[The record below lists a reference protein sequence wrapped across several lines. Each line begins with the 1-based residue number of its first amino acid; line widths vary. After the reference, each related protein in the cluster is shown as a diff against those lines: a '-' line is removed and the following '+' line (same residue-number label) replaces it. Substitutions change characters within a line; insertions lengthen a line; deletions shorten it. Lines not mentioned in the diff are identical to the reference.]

1 MREERALKNKLW
13 EARLY
18 AVRISFSL
26 MVLLILTG
34 VLVWR
39 YYDLQIS
46 RHQEFT
52 TVADRNRIHVRAV
65 APARGLIYDRNGVLL
80 ADNRPGFTLSIV
92 VERSDDLELLLADL
106 DRLLELE
113 DEEIERFRKLAGQRR
128 PYESVPL
135 RDKLTEEEQSVLA
148 VNEHLLAG
156 IEVSARLIRH
166 YPLGELLPHAVGY
179 TGRIN
184 ERELMRIDPTRYRG
198 IHSIGKTGLEK
209 YYEEA
214 LLGEVGYERVET
226 NARGRVMRVLERID
240 PVPGD
245 TLHLY
250 LDSRLQAI
258 AAEALGEE
266 RGAVV
271 AIETETGG
279 VLAMASSPAFD
290 PNLFVSGISHAD
302 YAALSQSPDQP
313 LFDRAL
319 RGQYP
324 PGSTI
329 KPFFGLAALDD
340 KVITPAYRIYDPG
353 FYQLENDD
361 RKYRDWKRG
370 GHGGRINLHKA
381 IEQSCDTFFYD
392 VGFKTGID
400 SLHQYGS
407 LFGFG
412 RTTGVDLPGEARG
425 LMPSREWKRGA
436 QGLAWYPG
444 DTVNVSI
451 GQGFMLATPLQLAVA
466 TSHLAN
472 RGVRKVPRLVMRR
485 REAREPGSDD
495 TSQEHVVVPADHFV
509 EEEPLGFQNRHWSV
523 VIDAMVAVVHG
534 ARGTASRAVTG
545 LDYQM
550 AGKTGT
556 AQVVGIKQDEKYDA
570 SKLAKLQL
578 DHALFIAFAPADK
591 PRIAVAVIVENGEHG
606 SSTAAPVARRVID
619 GYLGYPAD
627 SEVSDG
633 GV

>member
-80 ADNRPGFTLSIV
+80 ADNRPGYTLSIV
-92 VERSDDLELLLADL
+92 VERSDDLEALLAAL
-106 DRLLELE
+106 DQLLELE

-135 RDKLTEEEQSVLA
+135 RDKLSEEEQSVLA

-166 YPLGELLPHAVGY
+166 YPLGELLPHVVGY

-184 ERELMRIDPTRYRG
+184 ERELRSIDPRRYRG
-198 IHSIGKTGLEK
+198 VHSIGKTGLEK
-209 YYEEA
+209 YYEDA

-245 TLHLY
+245 TLHLH

-271 AIETETGG
+271 AIDTETGG
-279 VLAMASSPAFD
+279 VLAMASGPSFD

-302 YAALSQSPDQP
+302 YAALSQSPAQP

-324 PGSTI
+324 PGSTV
-329 KPFFGLAALDD
+329 KPFFGLAALDAG
-340 KVITPAYRIYDPG
+340 VIAPAYSIYDPG
-353 FYQLENDD
+353 FYQLENDEH
-361 RKYRDWKRG
+361 KYRDWKRG

-381 IEQSCDTFFYD
+381 IEQSCDTFYYD

-400 SLHQYGS
+400 SLHQYGT

-412 RTTGVDLPGEARG
+412 RATGVDLPGEAKG
-425 LMPSREWKRGA
+425 LMPSRAWKRGA

-451 GQGFMLATPLQLAVA
+451 GQGFMLATPMQLAVA
-466 TSHLAN
+466 TAHLAN

-485 REAREPGSDD
+485 GEAVD
-495 TSQEHVVVPADHFV
+495 ADAGDV
-509 EEEPLGFQNRHWSV
+509 MGGMSTALKNELLEEEPLSFRDGHWQIV
-523 VIDAMVAVVHG
+523 VDAMVAVVHG
-534 ARGTASRAVTG
+534 TKGTASRAVTG
-545 LDYQM
+545 LEYQM

-578 DHALFIAFAPADK
+578 DHALFIAFAPADQ

-627 SEVSDG
+627 NEVSDG
-633 GV
+633 GI

>member
-1 MREERALKNKLW
+1 MRERRTLKNKLW

-18 AVRISFSL
+18 AARISFSVF
-26 MVLLILTG
+26 VLLILTG
-34 VLVWR
+34 VLIWR
-39 YYDLQIS
+39 YYDLQIT

-52 TVADRNRIHVRAV
+52 TAADRNRIHVRAV

-92 VERSDDLELLLADL
+92 VERSEDLDGLLAEL
-106 DRLLELE
+106 DRLILLD
-113 DEEIERFRKLAGQRR
+113 DEEIDRFQKLVGQRR

-135 RDKLTEEEQSVLA
+135 RDKLSEDEQAVLA
-148 VNEHLLAG
+148 SNEHLLAG
-156 IEVSARLIRH
+156 IEVSARLVRH
-166 YPLGELLPHAVGY
+166 YPLGELLAHVVGY

-184 ERELMRIDPTRYRG
+184 ERELAQIDPTRYRG
-198 IHSIGKTGLEK
+198 VHSIGKTGLEK
-209 YYEEA
+209 YYEDT

-240 PVPGD
+240 PLPGQ

-258 AAEALGEE
+258 AVEALGEE

-271 AIETETGG
+271 AIETDTGG
-279 VLAMASSPAFD
+279 VLAMASSPSYD
-290 PNLFVSGISHAD
+290 PNLFVSGISHAE
-302 YAALSQSPDQP
+302 YAALSQSPAQP

-324 PGSTI
+324 PGSTV
-329 KPFFGLAALDD
+329 KPFFGLAALDN

-353 FYQLENDD
+353 FYQLNNDEH
-361 RKYRDWKRG
+361 KYRDWKRG
-370 GHGGRINLHKA
+370 GHGSRIDLHKA

-392 VGFKTGID
+392 VGFRTGINA
-400 SLHQYGS
+400 LHRYAT
-407 LFGFG
+407 LFSFG
-412 RTTGVDLPGEARG
+412 RPSGVDLPGESSG

-451 GQGFMLATPLQLAVA
+451 GQGFMLVTPLQLAVA
-466 TSHLAN
+466 TAHLAN
-472 RGVRKVPRLVMRR
+472 RGLRRVPRVVMRSGDAL
-485 REAREPGSDD
+485 EMSQDD
-495 TSQEHVVVPADHFV
+495 ALHGLAPAPMDQII
-509 EEEPLGFQNRHWSV
+509 EEEPLHFQDSHWKV
-523 VIDAMVAVVHG
+523 VIDAMIAVVHG
-534 ARGTASRAVTG
+534 ARGTASRAITG
-545 LDYQM
+545 LDYPM

-578 DHALFIAFAPADK
+578 DHALFIAFAPADN

-606 SSTAAPVARRVID
+606 SSSAAPVARRVID
-619 GYLGYPAD
+619 EYLGFSAD
-627 SEVSDG
+627 GEVVDG